1 MNNSDMPAM
10 PSKVSVNRDSGDVQP
25 YQFGN
30 DDFSTLGLTK
40 REYFVAQ
47 AMKGILA
54 NGAMVDQNSDE
65 GKWVAGYAIQCA
77 DASLAA
83 LEQEQAK

>member
-30 DDFSTLGLTK
+30 DDFSTPGLTK
-40 REYFVAQ
+40 REHFVGL
-47 AMKGILA
+47 AMQGMLTNPGDYSKP
-54 NGAMVDQNSDE
+54 E
-65 GKWVAGYAIQCA
+65 HVAHDAIMYA
-77 DASLAA
+77 DAILTA